1 LTVEEGTLTLGWGAE
16 VAARAVEAVDG
27 LRVRRAAALD
37 LPIANSK
44 PLEDSILPSV
54 GSIVRSAVSLLA

>member
-1 LTVEEGTLTLGWGAE
+1 
-16 VAARAVEAVDG
+16 
-27 LRVRRAAALD
+27 LD

-54 GSIVRSAVSLLA
+54 DDIVKAALDLCRAWG